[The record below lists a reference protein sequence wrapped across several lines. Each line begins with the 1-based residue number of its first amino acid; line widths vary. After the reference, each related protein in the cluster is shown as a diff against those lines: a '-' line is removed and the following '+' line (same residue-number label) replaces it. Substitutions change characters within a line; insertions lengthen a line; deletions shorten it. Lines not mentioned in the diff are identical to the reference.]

1 MTARYVAYLLWKKE
15 ERQLACRTATHTG
28 VLLLL
33 LLLVVAV
40 FLLFFVSSLSSLLLP
55 SRPCAESRKWQT
67 DLFIRRYTWDYVPVR
82 KLHTC
87 LLDSWREHSQSSRLF
102 EVGTTSRDWTLLPS
116 VPHSLVG

>member
-40 FLLFFVSSLSSLLLP
+40 FLLFFVSSLSFLLLP
-55 SRPCAESRKWQT
+55 STSLCRKQKVANRPFYS
-67 DLFIRRYTWDYVPVR
+67 
-82 KLHTC
+82 
-87 LLDSWREHSQSSRLF
+87 
-102 EVGTTSRDWTLLPS
+102 
-116 VPHSLVG
+116 